1 MVTYVI
7 NTSENKTFDSD
18 QLFRLVGYNKIQ
30 WLNCSLDRVED
41 CVDFIKNKQ
50 GAIEAEEFRLAV
62 LIDFYGF
69 NRIRAPYGRHGYGK
83 DEGVECSLYLPYI
96 EAYLKDNLLY
106 VLEKQEYYAAECD
119 VFYIK
124 SGDFEVIDNIDNLE
138 EQVNQIVSPVESSFV
153 GKKKTYVSEE
163 VDVYIDSDGK
173 VYAEEVYLKAKK
185 EIEELNDLLAETET
199 KKGKAELVEKI
210 QEKMDFVDNV
220 RPSKKTVRK
229 MVEEDAYTAFSLYCT
244 RQLSLE
250 YKVKDFPYGVEENE
264 GEGAS
269 QSTFFRAFC
278 ERAGKTRKI
287 RRHFY
292 HTSVGGSVARAAFDN
307 LALSLHL
314 IRLYEREDR
323 VVEEGDIEI
332 SGVDPEQLKNLLI
345 TAWNKIVCARTLAKE
360 NKSLYYSLKQI
371 SEKEIKIDVKKQST
385 PEEDFKKERTA
396 VVVKDSKIRNSI
408 EDQYK
413 LIMKMGKQGEGEFI
427 DEDKEEFDRIL
438 GEYLVKRDQMNEK
451 DVDDRFDELIR
462 SDSLATTNMCPSKQE
477 YDFVI
482 NEKYDEISKL
492 MGETLKAE
500 YVVNNFEEE
509 QKKADKYYENYLKA
523 KKILNRNIAGDIIFL
538 LLTVAIM
545 IVPFIILKSVS
556 EYNFGTIMVYVFAS
570 AIFAGL
576 FLFSLFF
583 TLLPTIR
590 KLKKAKNDML
600 ECYKDCLAK
609 KKVALKQL
617 KKRYEVDLINIEEFR
632 YEIRQITLLY
642 QANLLKDKNVNKHR
656 VILED
661 VENCLSGILNNLGI
675 HPTIDDSTSVDGEF
689 NLLRSIRSPENKV
702 YKIFSLDAIESVL
715 VGKGRGG
722 E

>member
-138 EQVNQIVSPVESSFV
+138 SQVNQIVSPIESSFV
-153 GKKKTYVSEE
+153 GKKKNYVSEE

-210 QEKMDFVDNV
+210 QDKMDFVDNV

-244 RQLSLE
+244 KQLSLE

-360 NKSLYYSLKQI
+360 NKSSPLTHI
-371 SEKEIKIDVKKQST
+371 I
-385 PEEDFKKERTA
+385 
-396 VVVKDSKIRNSI
+396 
-408 EDQYK
+408 
-413 LIMKMGKQGEGEFI
+413 G
-427 DEDKEEFDRIL
+427 
-438 GEYLVKRDQMNEK
+438 
-451 DVDDRFDELIR
+451 
-462 SDSLATTNMCPSKQE
+462 
-477 YDFVI
+477 
-482 NEKYDEISKL
+482 
-492 MGETLKAE
+492 
-500 YVVNNFEEE
+500 
-509 QKKADKYYENYLKA
+509 
-523 KKILNRNIAGDIIFL
+523 NRNKNCCYGRHGY
-538 LLTVAIM
+538 
-545 IVPFIILKSVS
+545 K
-556 EYNFGTIMVYVFAS
+556 GC
-570 AIFAGL
+570 
-576 FLFSLFF
+576 
-583 TLLPTIR
+583 IR
-590 KLKKAKNDML
+590 HQNNQNKN
-600 ECYKDCLAK
+600 
-609 KKVALKQL
+609 Q
-617 KKRYEVDLINIEEFR
+617 
-632 YEIRQITLLY
+632 
-642 QANLLKDKNVNKHR
+642 
-656 VILED
+656 
-661 VENCLSGILNNLGI
+661 NNRMNNG
-675 HPTIDDSTSVDGEF
+675 
-689 NLLRSIRSPENKV
+689 
-702 YKIFSLDAIESVL
+702 
-715 VGKGRGG
+715 
-722 E
+722 